1 MVNLY
6 IGNIPLT
13 LDSEDLKE
21 LVKPYAKI
29 LSAKVVRDHATGA
42 SRGFGFITACEEEAL
57 KLCRK
62 LNGQYFGEQRLIVRR
77 ARERKALPQ
86 KSFISREWREKAEY
100 KL

>member
-6 IGNIPLT
+6 IGNIPSK
-13 LDSEDLKE
+13 LDSEGLKE
-21 LVKPYAKI
+21 LVKPYAEV
-29 LSAKVVRDHATGA
+29 LSAKVVKDHTTGA
-42 SRGFGFITACEEEAL
+42 SRGFGFITASEEEAL

-77 ARERKALPQ
+77 ARERKALTQ
-86 KSFISREWREKAEY
+86 KSYISREWREKAEH